1 MNSNIKNVLAG
12 GKMLTSV
19 QKEILQTLI
28 NLYQTSDGKS
38 IKGEDIAEVMNRNP
52 GTIRNQMQSLRS
64 LSLVKGVPGPRGGYK
79 PTIEAYHTLNISVTD
94 NESRVPMFKDGNRI
108 EGVSVAKIEF
118 TSVPNPGECEA
129 AIKVLGSIK
138 DLDLGDKV
146 RIGPTPVNNLGII
159 GEIVGRDD
167 MDNILLL
174 DTTTIRSIPK
184 KAVKDIATLDLL
196 FLKSDDTIKEAAILL
211 SNKVID
217 GAPVIKNN
225 KILGI
230 LTLSDIVWALAESK
244 ENLNVTDVMQQN
256 VVTINQNMK
265 VANAVEVM
273 YNENIG
279 RLILVDDNENPIGI
293 VTKTDVVNSITNLE
307 DFPVVETGS

>member
-1 MNSNIKNVLAG
+1 
-12 GKMLTSV
+12 MLTSV

-94 NESRVPMFKDGNRI
+94 NESIVPMFKDGNLI

-118 TSVPNPGECEA
+118 TSIPNPGECEA

-138 DLDLGDKV
+138 ELDLGDVV

-184 KAVKDIATLDLL
+184 KTVKEIATLDLV
-196 FLKSDDTIKEAAILL
+196 FLKPDDTIKEAAILL
-211 SNKVID
+211 SNETID

-225 KILGI
+225 EIFGI

-244 ENLNVTDVMQQN
+244 EELKVKDLMQKNVF
-256 VVTINQNMK
+256 TINQNKK
-265 VANAVEVM
+265 VVNAIEIM
-273 YNENIG
+273 YKEHIG
-279 RLILVDDNENPIGI
+279 RLILVDDNEVPVGI
-293 VTKTDVVNSITNLE
+293 LTKTDVVNSITNLE
-307 DFPVVETGS
+307 DFPVVEVNS